1 MATFIRL
8 NLFKPATFLPRCVK
22 LAIDIFRNRKPDYI
36 GGSFRRVFDLTVLDW
51 ELMELTSKDMVGL
64 LPQAHLGMVGL
75 PPCWVYPRHSQ
86 AAEYELTHGMPV
98 RMAGPPFLRRSV
110 IVGPHLTV
118 KNVTVL
124 ECSCGKKE

>member
-8 NLFKPATFLPRCVK
+8 NLFQPATFLPRCVK

-64 LPQAHLGMVGL
+64 

-86 AAEYELTHGMPV
+86 AAEY
-98 RMAGPPFLRRSV
+98 AGPPFLRRSV
-110 IVGPHLTV
+110 IVGPHLTEIRLRTSPFLNALVGKKV
-118 KNVTVL
+118 KNISWFCTYGGFL
-124 ECSCGKKE
+124 E